1 MKKVIITGV
10 TGQDGSHMVDYLLA
24 NTDIDIIA
32 GVRRLS
38 VKNHENIK
46 HLVNNNRFKLIDLDI
61 TDQSNVD
68 RVISDEKPDYFINF
82 AANSF
87 VGVSWDMPENH
98 MNTNC
103 MAVLYQLEAIRKHCP
118 ECRYYNAGCYD
129 YKTQVVTKNGI
140 KSIDDVFEGDLV
152 PSLNIKTQKVEYKP
166 IKKLIK
172 YKHKGKMLHFSGRGK
187 DIMVTPN
194 HNMFYEGKGGL
205 LKCRADEFVN
215 KSCVKYPMPKGLSDE
230 HGFNHPYVGK
240 INLEE
245 FIPKKQWNKNIE
257 ITEIDSLDLL
267 YLLGLYIG
275 DGSSNIMRKVYKSPP
290 KQSAERDISGRFTG
304 LFTKAKRKVEHF
316 SARASIAIPE
326 TDPAFLKVAEVLDR
340 NKINWSLHGQ
350 CNITFFSWGLNYFF
364 DQCGH
369 RSNEKEIPN
378 WVFDMPEDHQKR
390 LFEGL
395 MDSDGCLS
403 RNTIEQT
410 SKRLAEQLLILA
422 SHVGLRASISE
433 RGPRT
438 AVLNDGRTIKGKHT
452 SYTVSFSKN
461 KIGYQKKIKTAYHS
475 SNRQYK
481 ELDYDDYVWCL
492 EVEDNHNFM
501 TVRNGKTVFC
511 GNSSEEFGDVV
522 TVPQDETHPLRPRS
536 PYGASKASA
545 RHLVKVW
552 RESYNLYAVQGWLF
566 NHEGTRRGE
575 EFLTRKVTKGVANII
590 KEIREGKEI
599 TPLQLGNLDA
609 KRDWS
614 DAEDFVDGIWKMLN
628 QQANSYEDLSEYV
641 LASGETYS
649 IRDFV
654 EAAFGFAGFGAEECR
669 WEGQGLD
676 QKYIHGDQVLVTIN
690 PKYYRPAEVSLLLGD
705 PTRAEEELKWVR
717 KTDFYGLVKKML
729 NKDLS

>member
-46 HLVNNNRFKLIDLDI
+46 HLVNNDRFKLIDLDI

-68 RVISDEKPDYFINF
+68 RVISEEKPDYFINF

-118 ECRYYNAGCYD
+118 ECRYYNAG
-129 YKTQVVTKNGI
+129 
-140 KSIDDVFEGDLV
+140 
-152 PSLNIKTQKVEYKP
+152 
-166 IKKLIK
+166 
-172 YKHKGKMLHFSGRGK
+172 
-187 DIMVTPN
+187 
-194 HNMFYEGKGGL
+194 
-205 LKCRADEFVN
+205 
-215 KSCVKYPMPKGLSDE
+215 
-230 HGFNHPYVGK
+230 
-240 INLEE
+240 
-245 FIPKKQWNKNIE
+245 
-257 ITEIDSLDLL
+257 
-267 YLLGLYIG
+267 
-275 DGSSNIMRKVYKSPP
+275 
-290 KQSAERDISGRFTG
+290 
-304 LFTKAKRKVEHF
+304 
-316 SARASIAIPE
+316 
-326 TDPAFLKVAEVLDR
+326 
-340 NKINWSLHGQ
+340 
-350 CNITFFSWGLNYFF
+350 
-364 DQCGH
+364 
-369 RSNEKEIPN
+369 
-378 WVFDMPEDHQKR
+378 
-390 LFEGL
+390 
-395 MDSDGCLS
+395 
-403 RNTIEQT
+403 
-410 SKRLAEQLLILA
+410 
-422 SHVGLRASISE
+422 
-433 RGPRT
+433 
-438 AVLNDGRTIKGKHT
+438 
-452 SYTVSFSKN
+452 
-461 KIGYQKKIKTAYHS
+461 
-475 SNRQYK
+475 
-481 ELDYDDYVWCL
+481 
-492 EVEDNHNFM
+492 
-501 TVRNGKTVFC
+501 
-511 GNSSEEFGDVV
+511 SSEEFGDVAFS
-522 TVPQDETHPLRPRS
+522 PQDETHPLRPRS